1 MTYALPA
8 ESDYAQP
15 GIDTAP
21 APLLKNFGAGA
32 VRAYNNDIN
41 MLCMLGDAKERT
53 VEQFSDLACVLLFSG
68 ADLGF
73 LFY

>member
-1 MTYALPA
+1 MIVNYALPP
-8 ESDYAQP
+8 ESDYAPP
-15 GIDTAP
+15 GVDIAP

-53 VEQFSDLACVLLFSG
+53 VEQFSELA
-68 ADLGF
+68 
-73 LFY
+73 